1 MNWRIK
7 LVLMNLAVAAALLYR
22 WHLGAPSAALI
33 IAGLV
38 MFLLVNGLILLTAR
52 KSAST
57 K

>member
-1 MNWRIK
+1 MNWRVK

-22 WHLGAPSAALI
+22 WHLGASAVALI

-38 MFLLVNGLILLTAR
+38 MFLLVNGLILLTAK

>member
-7 LVLMNLAVAAALLYR
+7 LVLMNLAVAAALVYR
-22 WHLGAPSAALI
+22 WHLGAPAAALI